1 MIFKYIDGVNT
12 LIESGNVYAITY
24 EGTAPKNPEIT
35 VVPESGTSVTVT
47 VTNEPEDS
55 VLYAVQYEEDGA
67 LKKVKIINSGDN
79 IDFMPDK
86 VFLWKTDMTPLT
98 KWEKQ

>member
-1 MIFKYIDGVNT
+1 MKGR
-12 LIESGNVYAITY
+12 L
-24 EGTAPKNPEIT
+24 PKDPEIT

-67 LKKVKIINSGDN
+67 LKNVKIINSGDN